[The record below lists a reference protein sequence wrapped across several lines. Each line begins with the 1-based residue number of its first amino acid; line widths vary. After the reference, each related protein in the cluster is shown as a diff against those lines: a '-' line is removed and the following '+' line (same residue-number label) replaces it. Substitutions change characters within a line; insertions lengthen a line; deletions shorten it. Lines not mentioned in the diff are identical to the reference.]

1 MQLKSREREW
11 GRGRGLLCVLFLKK
25 EKERKEK
32 CQWTGKVEIRAKK
45 MFWAVGEACV
55 AIF

>member
-1 MQLKSREREW
+1 M
-11 GRGRGLLCVLFLKK
+11 CVLFLKK

-32 CQWTGKVEIRAKK
+32 SQWTGKVEIRAKK